1 MEPAEWT
8 PPDITVPD
16 ARLRDLQGR
25 GWKKPL
31 LRAHLL
37 VRSWKTPH
45 SCNSEAGLIDWSH
58 MNLKAVKSREDEKQ
72 FKLLYYDF
80 VVKYQFS
87 PQPYC
92 EAAGSQILTA
102 QACAAGGEEMPGS
115 AEQKHLLSSP
125 AGLLLELGRGL
136 PSRWCH
142 CRQETEE
149 ALPRG
154 RIGDYRWRLL
164 LFVFKDSIHLLWEG
178 IINGFLRRSVDFPSQ
193 SSSAIMGAGMIMTI
207 RIDFWSYRVRG
218 LDALHILI
226 HFTLKWRS
234 L

>member
-1 MEPAEWT
+1 
-8 PPDITVPD
+8 
-16 ARLRDLQGR
+16 
-25 GWKKPL
+25 
-31 LRAHLL
+31 
-37 VRSWKTPH
+37 
-45 SCNSEAGLIDWSH
+45 

-102 QACAAGGEEMPGS
+102 QACAARGEEMPGS

-154 RIGDYRWRLL
+154 GLETVDGDSFLL
-164 LFVFKDSIHLLWEG
+164 SKT
-178 IINGFLRRSVDFPSQ
+178 P
-193 SSSAIMGAGMIMTI
+193 
-207 RIDFWSYRVRG
+207 
-218 LDALHILI
+218 
-226 HFTLKWRS
+226 FT
-234 L
+234 

>member
-1 MEPAEWT
+1 
-8 PPDITVPD
+8 
-16 ARLRDLQGR
+16 
-25 GWKKPL
+25 
-31 LRAHLL
+31 
-37 VRSWKTPH
+37 
-45 SCNSEAGLIDWSH
+45 

-102 QACAAGGEEMPGS
+102 LACAAPGEEMPGS

-125 AGLLLELGRGL
+125 AALLGELGRGL

-154 RIGDYRWRLL
+154 RGRLETVDGDSSF
-164 LFVFKDSIHLLWEG
+164 FVFKDFIHLGEL
-178 IINGFLRRSVDFPSQ
+178 
-193 SSSAIMGAGMIMTI
+193 
-207 RIDFWSYRVRG
+207 
-218 LDALHILI
+218 
-226 HFTLKWRS
+226 
-234 L
+234 